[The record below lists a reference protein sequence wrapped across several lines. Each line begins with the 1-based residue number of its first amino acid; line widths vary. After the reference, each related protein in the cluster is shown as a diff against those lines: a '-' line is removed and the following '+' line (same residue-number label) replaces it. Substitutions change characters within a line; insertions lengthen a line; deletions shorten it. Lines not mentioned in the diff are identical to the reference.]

1 MGNPMMNQLGQTGMM
16 GNLGKA
22 KEMLNNL
29 RAMGNPQIMLNNV
42 MAQNP
47 QLKAVI
53 DECGGDYQKA
63 FYRMAEMQGVNPE
76 EILNVFR

>member
-42 MAQNP
+42 MAKNP
-47 QLKAVI
+47 RLKAVI

>member
-1 MGNPMMNQLGQTGMM
+1 MF
-16 GNLGKA
+16 
-22 KEMLNNL
+22 NNL
-29 RAMGNPQIMLNNV
+29 RAMGNPQIMLNNA
-42 MAQNP
+42 MAKNP

>member
-1 MGNPMMNQLGQTGMM
+1 MENPMMNQLGQTGMM

-22 KEMLNNL
+22 KEMFNNL
-29 RAMGNPQIMLNNV
+29 RAMGNPQIMLNNA
-42 MAQNP
+42 MAKNP